1 MTVASLAR
9 QLAPAIR
16 ITFVDIGGTAE
27 SDLFYGNV
35 TSPSAYAFNLAA
47 GVAEPALTL
56 DSDTAFSWGTRYDHW
71 AGGKRSWTQCFA
83 LPFPVVDGVLLH
95 QYLAAVGIDRLEPYL
110 VAAMAAKRGAFA
122 HPPRDPAKAAQHP
135 LSRADYGYQFDPASY
150 ARLFETAVADA
161 PGRVVRIADALASVE
176 IDADAITGVRLS
188 DGRVLSADLYVDCS
202 GPAGVLLSHLVP
214 EGEAGR
220 RIGIAASD
228 APAARPG
235 RPVRTVTPTP
245 YGWRSDVPLRGR
257 TRRVTVYDPADR
269 DAGLAAH
276 GSAPALAGEATLH
289 RRPHAW
295 AGNCVGIGHAAYVLE
310 PLTPAPMMLLE
321 RDLDRLLS
329 LIPNTGS
336 MAVERGEYN
345 RRYQEDTQNAAL
357 FACAMFATNGLPD
370 TPYWR
375 AAQGEP
381 QPDALVRKLEMFE
394 TRGLLVAYDL
404 EPFHPED
411 WTILH
416 LGMGRRPTRHDRL
429 ADRANPAQVTAFLA
443 NLERS
448 VAQSVSTL
456 PDCDTYRLQLEHYLL
471 RNRR

>member
-1 MTVASLAR
+1 
-9 QLAPAIR
+9 
-16 ITFVDIGGTAE
+16 
-27 SDLFYGNV
+27 
-35 TSPSAYAFNLAA
+35 
-47 GVAEPALTL
+47 
-56 DSDTAFSWGTRYDHW
+56 
-71 AGGKRSWTQCFA
+71 
-83 LPFPVVDGVLLH
+83 
-95 QYLAAVGIDRLEPYL
+95 
-110 VAAMAAKRGAFA
+110 
-122 HPPRDPAKAAQHP
+122 
-135 LSRADYGYQFDPASY
+135 
-150 ARLFETAVADA
+150 
-161 PGRVVRIADALASVE
+161 
-176 IDADAITGVRLS
+176 
-188 DGRVLSADLYVDCS
+188 
-202 GPAGVLLSHLVP
+202 
-214 EGEAGR
+214 
-220 RIGIAASD
+220 
-228 APAARPG
+228 
-235 RPVRTVTPTP
+235 
-245 YGWRSDVPLRGR
+245 
-257 TRRVTVYDPADR
+257 VYDPADR

-276 GSAPALAGEATLH
+276 GSALALAGEATLH

-375 AAQGEP
+375 AAQGESR
-381 QPDALVRKLEMFE
+381 PDALVRKLEMFE

-456 PDCDTYRLQLEHYLL
+456 PDCDTYRLQLEQYLL